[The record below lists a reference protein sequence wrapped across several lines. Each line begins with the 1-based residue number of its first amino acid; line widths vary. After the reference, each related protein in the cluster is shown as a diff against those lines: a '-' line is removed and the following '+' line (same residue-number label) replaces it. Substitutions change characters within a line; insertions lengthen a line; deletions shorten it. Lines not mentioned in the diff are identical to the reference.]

1 MEELTS
7 ALNNLTV
14 LLIVIGGSLFTLCL
28 AAGDPHKQQ
37 LDRGALLSSLIGVV
51 ILTMSPIAPR
61 VLSRFVIEPSGGQAL
76 DRVGQASCD
85 RTLRSSLITQ
95 RGVSTAARAN
105 SMIRQIQAQRRTECS
120 AETWDPVVDDD
131 QGCKTAVKAGDTAVP
146 ASLKASAGVDDD
158 GITRDA
164 EGNILVSF
172 ETASRPTDGS
182 LCWLYVASADIWDQ
196 SATVEVSANLK
207 RDPLKPKDGD
217 PSKPDRSS

>member
-14 LLIVIGGSLFTLCL
+14 LLIVIGGSLFTMCIAAGAILYMT

-37 LDRGALLSSLIGVV
+37 LARGALLSSLIGVV
-51 ILTMSPIAPR
+51 ILAMSPIAPR

-95 RGVSTAARAN
+95 RGVSTTDRAN
-105 SMIRQIQAQRRTECS
+105 SMIKQIQAQRRNECS
-120 AETWDPVVDDD
+120 AETWNPAVDTRGSGGGNPCSPKAVTD
-131 QGCKTAVKAGDTAVP
+131 KTKQKIGATNVP
-146 ASLKASAGVDDD
+146 ASLWAAGWVDLD
-158 GITRDA
+158 GLTRDA

-172 ETASRPTDGS
+172 ATASRPTDGS
-182 LCWLYVASADIWDQ
+182 QCWLYLGSADIWDQ
-196 SATVEVSANLK
+196 QAGL
-207 RDPLKPKDGD
+207 
-217 PSKPDRSS
+217 PS